1 MTQPIESPSSAL
13 IPVSEQTAT
22 ATPPPAA
29 SSPAARY
36 VILDALRGVAALI
49 VIVYHIFEGFAT
61 SSVDQVINHGYL
73 AVDFFF
79 MLSGFV
85 IGHAYDGRMNSGR
98 MGVGGFLRRRLI
110 RLHPML
116 LLGVALGLVAFV
128 IQGCVQWDG
137 TPVDWHW
144 TLAATILAIFF
155 IPAYPGAGYDVR
167 GNGELFPL
175 NGPAWS
181 LFFEYIGSIAYAIL
195 LRKLSTKALACVVMV
210 SAICL
215 TLFAVGNLSGGYHLG
230 VGWSL
235 GQWNF
240 LGGML
245 RLGFAFSIGLLIARL
260 YRPRHIRG
268 AFWICA
274 GLLVLLLSVP
284 FMGNVEAGS
293 GWINGAYDAACV
305 ILIFPAL
312 LYIGASGRTKPG
324 ISHHAS
330 DFLGRL
336 SYPVYIVHYPLM
348 YLFYA
353 WLWAESLTFSEAWP
367 VAVAVVVASL
377 LIAWLA
383 LRYYDEPIRRRLSAR
398 RK

>member
-1 MTQPIESPSSAL
+1 MSIFAVGKKLFFMGEINIENNS
-13 IPVSEQTAT
+13 VS
-22 ATPPPAA
+22 
-29 SSPAARY
+29 SSPRF

-49 VIVYHIFEGFAT
+49 VIGYHIFEGFAT
-61 SSVDQVINHGYL
+61 SSTDQMINHGYL

-85 IGHAYDGRMNSGR
+85 IGHAYDGRMRSGT
-98 MGVGGFLRRRLI
+98 MSGGRFLRRRLI

-116 LLGVALGLVAFV
+116 LLGIALGLIAFV
-128 IQGCVQWDG
+128 IQGCVRWDG
-137 TPVDWHW
+137 SPVSWQW
-144 TLAATILAIFF
+144 VVTAGVLTLFF
-155 IPAYPGAGYDVR
+155 IPAYPGAGYDIR
-167 GNGELFPL
+167 GYGEMFPL

-181 LFFEYIGSIAYAIL
+181 LFFEYIGSIAYALL
-195 LRKLSTKALACVVMV
+195 LRRLPTKALGCVTML
-210 SAICL
+210 SAIGL

-235 GQWNF
+235 GEWNF

-245 RLGFAFSIGLLIARL
+245 RLGFGFSTGLLISRL

-284 FMGNVEAGS
+284 FVGDVDAGR
-293 GWINGAYDAACV
+293 GWLNGLYDSACV
-305 ILIFPAL
+305 VLVFPAL
-312 LYIGASGRTKPG
+312 LYIGASGRTRPG
-324 ISHHAS
+324 LSHRVP
-330 DFLGRL
+330 DYLGRL

-353 WLWAESLTFSEAWP
+353 WVWAESLTFADAWP
-367 VAVAVVVASL
+367 VAVAVIAVSL

-383 LRYYDEPIRRRLSAR
+383 LRYYDEPLRRWLSSPR
-398 RK
+398 VK

>member
-1 MTQPIESPSSAL
+1 M
-13 IPVSEQTAT
+13 
-22 ATPPPAA
+22 
-29 SSPAARY
+29 RY
-36 VILDALRGVAALI
+36 VVLDALRGVAAII
-49 VIVYHIFEGFAT
+49 VIGYHIFEGFAT
-61 SSVDQVINHGYL
+61 SSVDQIINHGYL

-85 IGHAYDGRMNSGR
+85 IGHAYDSRWDSGR
-98 MGVGGFLRRRLI
+98 LSTGNFFKRRLI

-116 LLGVALGLVAFV
+116 LLGIALGLIAFI

-137 TPVDWHW
+137 TPVKWHW
-144 TLAATILAIFF
+144 TFLATLLTLFF
-155 IPAYPGAGYDVR
+155 IPAYPGAGYEVR

-181 LFFEYIGSIAYAIL
+181 LFFEYIGNIAYALL
-195 LRKLSTKALACVVMV
+195 LRRLSTKALGYVTVL
-210 SAICL
+210 SAIGL

-235 GQWNF
+235 GEWNF

-245 RLGFAFSIGLLIARL
+245 RLGFGFSTGLLIARL
-260 YRPRHIRG
+260 YKPRHIRG
-268 AFWICA
+268 AFWICT

-284 FMGNVEAGS
+284 FMGDFNGGT
-293 GWINGAYDAACV
+293 GWINGLYDSACV
-305 ILIFPAL
+305 VLIFPAL
-312 LYIGASGRTKPG
+312 LYIGASGRTNPG
-324 ISHHAS
+324 SGHRAS

-336 SYPVYIVHYPLM
+336 SYPLYIVHYPLM

-353 WLWAESLTFSEAWP
+353 WLWAESLTFADAWP
-367 VAVAVVVASL
+367 VALAVILTSI

-383 LRYYDEPIRRRLSAR
+383 LRYYDEPLRRRLSS
-398 RK
+398 K